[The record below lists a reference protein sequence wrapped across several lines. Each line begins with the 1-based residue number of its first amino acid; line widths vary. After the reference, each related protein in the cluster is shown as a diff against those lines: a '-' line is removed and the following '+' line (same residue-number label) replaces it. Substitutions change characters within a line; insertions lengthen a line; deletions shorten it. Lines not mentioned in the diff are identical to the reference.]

1 MKNTYYLINMYL
13 YPLITDYVIKTY
25 QLNSRNK
32 PKNPSKQVNL
42 FYLHSVDE
50 ILKIAGKFE
59 ALTDILN

>member
-42 FYLHSVDE
+42 FYSHSVGE
-50 ILKIAGKFE
+50 MLKIFGDLCF
-59 ALTDILN
+59 